1 MITSARFGESKPIKI
16 SIQTNGVV
24 ALVVEKKKE
33 TVGAF
38 VRSVAGGWVS
48 LI

>member
-1 MITSARFGESKPIKI
+1 LITSARFGESKPIKI

-38 VRSVAGGWVS
+38 VRLPVGGF
-48 LI
+48 L